1 MAEVDLDGVTL
12 LDLQR
17 LQKITEGRGS
27 AEQKAARV
35 RLFLVKR
42 DIRRALANKEAE
54 ARRD

>member
-1 MAEVDLDGVTL
+1 MAEIDLDGVTL
-12 LDLQR
+12 LELQR